1 MPHRTSHR
9 ISRTRNDY
17 ERKMNYDWP
26 YESLENN
33 HKKTRTKH
41 QGN

>member
-1 MPHRTSHR
+1 MSHR

-17 ERKMNYDWP
+17 EQMNYDWP

-41 QGN
+41 RGN